1 MLGLATHVASGS
13 VNETYLG
20 GLRLFAVPTP
30 TTAVFATVFFVTTR
44 GIESSEIF
52 SNRTGRLFRLWRR
65 NRSVTGRPLFLIHI
79 RFYQARIDR
88 ECFAPEQPSSDAP
101 RYSFKILPAAL
112 AVEAAEAA
120 IASCKGQGYNTSVAI
135 VDRAGDLRLLLV
147 GEGASALSRELSRR
161 KAYTSAMRRITTA
174 DLAKQVA
181 TPGAFNPT
189 VYDTQMVAAL
199 GGVPIKVGN
208 ETIGAIG
215 VSGAPGGDKDEAC
228 ANAGLAKIETG

>member
-1 MLGLATHVASGS
+1 VCYLFASSEHCQEKPMIRSWTFAAIVGGLAACGS
-13 VNETYLG
+13 IDAMAADPLPTET
-20 GLRLFAVPTP
+20 
-30 TTAVFATVFFVTTR
+30 
-44 GIESSEIF
+44 
-52 SNRTGRLFRLWRR
+52 
-65 NRSVTGRPLFLIHI
+65 
-79 RFYQARIDR
+79 
-88 ECFAPEQPSSDAP
+88 
-101 RYSFKILPAAL
+101 FKILPAAL

-120 IASCKGQGYNTSVAI
+120 IASCKGQGYNISVAI

-147 GEGASALSRELSRR
+147 SEGASALSRQLSRR
-161 KAYTSAMRRITTA
+161 KAYTSAMRRTTTA

-189 VYDTQMVAAL
+189 VYDRQMVAAL

-228 ANAGLAKIETG
+228 ANAGLAKISDRLN